1 MRYNT
6 SVLTDPCSSLAH
18 QRYCSLARSG
28 HNATAG
34 RWRAAHSFPRG
45 KRESEGMRST
55 PTRPLTPDTPHAPRR
70 PHTIVNT
77 PRRAHSA
84 APRIPRAANQ
94 RPVLQGSPRAD
105 AAAAPHVRSARPR
118 FCARP
123 PAAGKGR
130 QSRASRGSYVPFLCR
145 RSLALPSTSPPW
157 TIGRSAITSCTG
169 CPVWCHLLHR
179 QIPDISGLPQG
190 GVSDWYIS
198 VPIGGV
204 SVCLGN

>member
-1 MRYNT
+1 MLFPRAPALLPPRSKRTQRHGRAMARRTLIPEGKTGERGNAKHAHT
-6 SVLTDPCSSLAH
+6 SV
-18 QRYCSLARSG
+18 
-28 HNATAG
+28 N
-34 RWRAAHSFPRG
+34 PR
-45 KRESEGMRST
+45 
-55 PTRPLTPDTPHAPRR
+55 HAPR
-70 PHTIVNT
+70 PTPPAHNSEHPT
-77 PRRAHSA
+77 PRTQRSTAHTARSQSAPSA
-84 APRIPRAANQ
+84 AR
-94 RPVLQGSPRAD
+94 VPRAD

-130 QSRASRGSYVPFLCR
+130 QSRASRGSFVRFLCR
-145 RSLALPSTSPPW
+145 RPLALPSTSPPW
-157 TIGRSAITSCTG
+157 TIGRSVITSCTG

-179 QIPDISGLPQG
+179 QIPDISGLSQG